1 MKRLAVFAAVLVLA
15 ACAAPS
21 MLVYSSGF
29 TFSNYEYVVIAKPDG
44 RGTSSSLY
52 GTDVELA
59 NLLTRYN
66 MKVVGDREYQNLSFA
81 DKAKTLFA
89 RMSLEANGKR
99 LVLSVSFDDAATDKT
114 GASITSYKKGNIYE
128 LDDRQ
133 EVFEE
138 ASKKIVAALQNDKG
152 LSVKHDADLT
162 AKK

>member
-1 MKRLAVFAAVLVLA
+1 MKRLAIFAAVLLLA
-15 ACAAPS
+15 ACTAPS

-66 MKVVGDREYQNLSFA
+66 MKVVGDREYQNLPSA

-99 LVLSVSFDDAATDKT
+99 LVLSVSFDDAVTDKT

-162 AKK
+162 VKK